1 MHQRK
6 YFLNYNSNNF
16 ADDSYQVDRLTLW
29 MTTLHALANQTKDN
43 FNDFK
48 NDTENSLLSV
58 RV

>member
-6 YFLNYNSNNF
+6 YFLNYNSNYF
-16 ADDSYQVDRLTLW
+16 ADDSHQVDRLTSW
-29 MTTLHALANQTKDN
+29 ITTLYALANQTKDK

-48 NDTENSLLSV
+48 NDTESSLLSV

>member
-6 YFLNYNSNNF
+6 FFLNQNSNNF
-16 ADDSYQVDRLTLW
+16 AGDSYQVDRLTSW
-29 MTTLHALANQTKDN
+29 MTTLQALANQTKDN

-48 NDTENSLLSV
+48 NDTESSLLSV